1 MSQPPPNPNQRNVM
15 PTIQPAQA
23 TRLLAALREEL
34 AKAKAAGQD
43 TTTARQHFAKA
54 EQIKQVLV
62 NYRQQQQQRQAAAAR
77 ANAQGNF
84 SGNTSASTTGNSGPA
99 ITPQQTPGSG
109 TAPVHA
115 NQAQFHSSNVA
126 SRPGSTGFAS
136 GGNGLGSSVSSPA
149 TGVSQTPGVVGHATG
164 NLQQQQPQQPQQQQK
179 QQQQQQPQQI
189 QQPPQAQTQP
199 LQRSGIYSSTTM
211 PNTAPDVTG
220 QQRPPAVTSGVTPE
234 TYNQV
239 RTRLQDLERKIRA
252 LEASKRPDMT
262 SEHKTQFDNQLRE
275 LKMKYSQ
282 YSKFAL
288 YMQNQL
294 LESARNAG
302 QSAPIGVGTS
312 PAPNPATPG
321 LPAAAHTAPSSG
333 TPAQSIHTPA
343 VTNASQVANTANA
356 AQENNQ
362 MSGSTA
368 NIATVGA
375 GTPNKPGSRGPS
387 PPMKEPTIPGVNL
400 SSITKPSV
408 PSIPISSTIN
418 VKPHNP
424 ITLKP
429 GTNNVR
435 PTLTAGASSGLG
447 QVINSPAM
455 MRMPT
460 FDMASTGPIQD
471 NGGRVLTKRK
481 LTELV
486 NTIGAD
492 EGDGK
497 TTIDGDVEEL
507 LLDLADE
514 FVSSV
519 TTFACRLAK
528 HRKTDAIDVRDVQLH
543 LERNWNI
550 RIPGHAMD
558 EIRSMRKWQPSSS
571 YTQKVSGV
579 DIVKA
584 VNGNIN

>member
-1 MSQPPPNPNQRNVM
+1 NIIQ
-15 PTIQPAQA
+15 TIQPAQA
-23 TRLLAALREEL
+23 TRLLEALKEEL
-34 AKAKAAGQD
+34 AKAKAAGPD
-43 TTTARQHFAKA
+43 TARARQHYARA

-77 ANAQGNF
+77 ANTTG
-84 SGNTSASTTGNSGPA
+84 ASTAG
-99 ITPQQTPGSG
+99 
-109 TAPVHA
+109 
-115 NQAQFHSSNVA
+115 
-126 SRPGSTGFAS
+126 SRPGATGFAS
-136 GGNGLGSSVSSPA
+136 GANTVGNTGAIGGPAGGLGQN
-149 TGVSQTPGVVGHATG
+149 TGASAPGAGTIAS
-164 NLQQQQPQQPQQQQK
+164 
-179 QQQQQQPQQI
+179 QQQQQQQQ
-189 QQPPQAQTQP
+189 Q
-199 LQRSGIYSSTTM
+199 QRSGIYASSQM
-211 PNTAPDVTG
+211 PGGLSDAG
-220 QQRPPAVTSGVTPE
+220 ASQQRPPSVAPGVTTE
-234 TYNQV
+234 KYNQV
-239 RTRLQDLERKIRA
+239 RTRLQDLERKIRT
-252 LEASKRPDMT
+252 LEAGKRPDMGAD
-262 SEHKTQFDNQLRE
+262 ENTQFDNQLRE
-275 LKMKYSQ
+275 LKLKYAQ

-288 YMQNQL
+288 YMKNQL
-294 LESARNAG
+294 LEQARSGAAT
-302 QSAPIGVGTS
+302 APMGTS
-312 PAPNPATPG
+312 PAGTKPGTPAVP
-321 LPAAAHTAPSSG
+321 PAAHTAHSAG
-333 TPAQSIHTPA
+333 TPGQSMHTPA
-343 VTNASQVANTANA
+343 DHSQAADHAAKSASAGA
-356 AQENNQ
+356 A
-362 MSGSTA
+362 
-368 NIATVGA
+368 
-375 GTPNKPGSRGPS
+375 PGVKAASRGPS
-387 PPMKEPTIPGVNL
+387 PSAKEPSVPGVNL
-400 SSITKPSV
+400 SLITKPSV

-429 GTNNVR
+429 GANNVR
-435 PTLTAGASSGLG
+435 PTLTAGGSSGLG
-447 QVINSPAM
+447 QVVNSPAM

-558 EIRSMRKWQPSSS
+558 EIRSMRKWQPNSS

-584 VNGNIN
+584 VNGPLN